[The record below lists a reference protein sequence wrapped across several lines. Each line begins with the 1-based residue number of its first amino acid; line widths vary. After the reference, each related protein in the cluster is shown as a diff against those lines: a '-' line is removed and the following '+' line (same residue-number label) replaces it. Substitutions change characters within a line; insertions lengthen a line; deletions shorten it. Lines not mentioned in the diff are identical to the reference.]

1 MTVTTTM
8 TVENKKIT
16 QYLGLVSGCVI
27 MALPGGNKAVQR
39 GWSAAVES
47 ATAEM
52 VSQATQLGADAVVG
66 VEIGAHK
73 SGMAD
78 YMYISGTAVKLA

>member
-8 TVENKKIT
+8 TVENKQIT
-16 QYLGLVSGCVI
+16 NYLGLVSGCII

-39 GWSAAVES
+39 GWNTAVES

-66 VEIGAHK
+66 VKVDAYR
-73 SGMAD
+73 SGMTD
-78 YMYISGTAVKLA
+78 YLYVTGTAVTLS